1 MQSGSVRVGIVDDS
15 EDLRFVLRLTLE
27 ADGRFDVAGEACDGE
42 EALGMVETVHPDLLV
57 LDLAMPG
64 MDGMTALRRLRQS
77 PGGDDP
83 VVVVLSAYPVG
94 GYATDAIAAGANHY
108 VQKGGD
114 PSVLADSLWC
124 AWERAGRAGPA
135 EPRLGDPRLQ

>member
-1 MQSGSVRVGIVDDS
+1 MQTDSVRVGIVDDS

-27 ADGRFDVAGEACDGE
+27 ADGRFDVAGEAGDGE
-42 EALGMVETVHPDLLV
+42 EALGMVESVHPDLVV

-64 MDGMTALRRLRQS
+64 MDGMTALRHLRETRQ
-77 PGGDDP
+77 DDP

-94 GYATDAIAAGANHY
+94 SWATEAMAAGADHY
-108 VQKGGD
+108 LQKGGD

-124 AWERAGRAGPA
+124 AWQRAGRSGPH